1 MRSICKPLALE
12 SGHYFREKGTKAEK
26 IIHDLSI
33 KTFFTDWCYPNPPRP
48 GGKELCDL
56 LVVFDDTAIIWQIK
70 DLRVDENGRYK
81 QAEVDKNLRQISGA
95 RRTLFD
101 IKSLVKLSNPRRG
114 EELFDPSKIKKVHL
128 ISVLMGDG
136 EGPFPFMDSIKEFK
150 VHVFTRQFADI
161 VLKELDTISDFT
173 AYLAAKEAIAEK
185 EIRIDGGE
193 ENLLGKYLH
202 AGRTFDWMKN
212 YDIIMIDDT
221 IWPAIQKKPEF
232 IAKKKLDQVS
242 YGWDSM
248 IDRAHEGSS
257 HYERVARELARPDR
271 FTRRVLSESF
281 YEAYRE
287 LVSSNHEMLRRY
299 MPVGD
304 TTYCFFITND
314 DEYPSPRRQE
324 MLSLMCQ
331 VARGL
336 PPMNKRV
343 IGVATGKSNRS
354 HDFVHLYAES
364 WSDADEQRKQ
374 VIQEEY
380 GIFVTPRITSSDA
393 DEYPKI

>member
-1 MRSICKPLALE
+1 MH
-12 SGHYFREKGTKAEK
+12 SGHYFREKGAKAEK

-33 KTFFTDWCYPNPPRP
+33 KTFFTDGCYPNPPRS

-70 DLRVDENGRYK
+70 DLKVDESGRYK
-81 QAEVDKNLRQISGA
+81 QAEVNKNLRQLSGA
-95 RRTLFD
+95 RRSLFN
-101 IKSLVKLSNPRRG
+101 IKSPVKLSNPRRG
-114 EELFDPSKIKKVHL
+114 EELFEPAKIKNVHL

-136 EGPFPFMDSIKEFK
+136 EGPLPFMDSVKEFK
-150 VHVFTRQFADI
+150 VHVFTREFADI
-161 VLKELDTISDFT
+161 VLNELDTISDFT
-173 AYLAAKEAIAEK
+173 TYLAAKEEIAEK

-202 AGRTFDWMKN
+202 AGRNFDWMKN
-212 YDIIMIDDT
+212 YDVIMIDDT

-257 HYERVARELARPDR
+257 QYERVARELARPDR

-281 YEAYRE
+281 FEAYKE
-287 LVSSNHEMLRRY
+287 LVTSNHEMLRRY

-304 TTYCFFITND
+304 TTYSFLITND
-314 DEYPSPRRQE
+314 DEYPSPRRQQ

-354 HDFVHLYAES
+354 YDFVHLYAEN

-374 VIQEEY
+374 AIQEKY
-380 GIFVTPRITSSDA
+380 GIFVSPRITASDA
-393 DEYPKI
+393 DEYPKV

>member
-1 MRSICKPLALE
+1 MH
-12 SGHYFREKGTKAEK
+12 SGHYFREKGAKAEK

-70 DLRVDENGRYK
+70 DLKVDENGRYK
-81 QAEVDKNLRQISGA
+81 QSEVDKNVRQLSGA
-95 RRTLFD
+95 RRTLFN
-101 IKSLVKLSNPRRG
+101 IKSPVKLSNPRRG
-114 EELFDPSKIKKVHL
+114 EELFDPSKIRNVHL

-136 EGPFPFMDSIKEFK
+136 EGPLPFMDSVKEFK
-150 VHVFTRQFADI
+150 VHVFTREFADI
-161 VLKELDTISDFT
+161 VLTELDTISDFT
-173 AYLAAKEAIAEK
+173 AYLAAKETITEK

-202 AGRTFDWMKN
+202 AGRNFDWMKN
-212 YDIIMIDDT
+212 YDLIMIDDT
-221 IWPAIQKKPEF
+221 VWPAIQKKPEF

-248 IDRAHEGSS
+248 IERAHEGSS
-257 HYERVARELARPDR
+257 QYERVARELARPDR

-281 YEAYRE
+281 FEAYKE
-287 LVSSNHEMLRRY
+287 LVGSNHEMLRRH
-299 MPVGD
+299 MSVGD
-304 TTYCFFITND
+304 TTYCFLITND
-314 DEYPSPRRQE
+314 DEYPSPRRRQ

-354 HDFVHLYAES
+354 YDFVHLYAEK
-364 WSDADEQRKQ
+364 WSDTDERRKQ
-374 VIQEEY
+374 TIQEKY
-380 GIFVTPRITSSDA
+380 GIFVSPRITASDS
-393 DEYPKI
+393 DEYPKA